1 VRVRWWVSERGWRR
15 MDAFGVSDAFHHD
28 DIWVWAYISH
38 CDPLQQVE
46 RWGDREKEH
55 CPCVCVFGGSVRA
68 KVRARVSN

>member
-1 VRVRWWVSERGWRR
+1 

-38 CDPLQQVE
+38 CDPLQRVE

-55 CPCVCVFGGSVRA
+55 CPCVCVCLEVALGLRLGLGLVTNPNLSLSPSV
-68 KVRARVSN
+68 